1 LGLSRIFWDSNLFI
15 YLFEDNGDLSE
26 RVALLRAQMLKR
38 NDELLTSTFTLG
50 EILVKPIENGFHSLR
65 RQYEDVL
72 QSIST
77 LIPLDVEAAAIYAS
91 IRQDRSIKS
100 PDAIQ
105 LACAAHARTDLF
117 ITNDGHLQGKVI
129 PGIHFIVPLANAF
142 I

>member
-1 LGLSRIFWDSNLFI
+1 MSRIFWDTNLFI
-15 YLFEDNGDLSE
+15 YLFEDNGVLSE
-26 RVALLRAQMLKR
+26 RVAQLRSQMLKR

-65 RQYEDVL
+65 RQYEELL

-77 LIPLDVEAAAIYAS
+77 LVPLDVEAAAIYAS
-91 IRQDRSIKS
+91 IRQDRKIRS

-105 LACAAHARTDLF
+105 LACAARARTDLF

-129 PGIHFIVPLANAF
+129 PGIHFIVPLANAL